1 MAGVTSGVYGAPPL
15 KLADAPAGAVQL
27 SPLSPGGE
35 ALEGLADASLDQIVI
50 LAPPGTIERRYV
62 LAHALRAL
70 KPGGRLTALAPKAA
84 GGSRLR
90 SELEAFGGE
99 VVDSPKGGH
108 RICILD
114 RPKIVI
120 GLDEAIAEGGP
131 RLVAELGLWSQPG
144 VFSWNRI
151 DPGSAALVKHL
162 PGGHHPLNGRGADFG
177 CGIGYLAKTV
187 LASRE
192 VTGLTLVDIDRRAI
206 DAARRNLDD
215 PRCDFQWADVRSLAL
230 QDLDF
235 VVMNP
240 PFHDGGAEDRSLG
253 LAFIAAAADA
263 LRRGGKLW
271 LVANRGLPYEAA
283 LQAAFAQVDRR
294 AEAGGYKVYEARK

>member
-1 MAGVTSGVYGAPPL
+1 VAGVTSAVYGAPPL
-15 KLADAPAGAVQL
+15 KLVDTPAGAVQT

-70 KPGGRLTALAPKAA
+70 KPGGRMTALAPKAA

-108 RICILD
+108 RICTLE
-114 RPKIVI
+114 RPKTAT
-120 GLDEAIAEGGP
+120 GLEEAIADGGP
-131 RLVAELGLWSQPG
+131 RLVPELGLWSQPG

-192 VTGLTLVDIDRRAI
+192 VTGLTLVDIDRRAVE
-206 DAARRNLDD
+206 AARRNLDD
-215 PRCDFQWADVRSLAL
+215 ARCDFHWADVRSLAL

-240 PFHDGGAEDRSLG
+240 PFHDGGDEDRSLG
-253 LAFIAAAADA
+253 QAFIRKAAAS
-263 LRRGGKLW
+263 LRRGKSCW
-271 LVANRGLPYEAA
+271 LVANRHLPYEAA
-283 LQAAFAQVDRR
+283 L
-294 AEAGGYKVYEARK
+294 AEHFKTVIPKETPGGYKVFEAVK